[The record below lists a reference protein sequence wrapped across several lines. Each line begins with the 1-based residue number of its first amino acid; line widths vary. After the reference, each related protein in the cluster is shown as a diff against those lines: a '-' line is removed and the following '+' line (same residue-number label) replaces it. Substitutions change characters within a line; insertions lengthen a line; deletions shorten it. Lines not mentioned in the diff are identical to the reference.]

1 MVKAAFYLNM
11 MMTIYISVVAVAI
24 TTKVLFF

>member
-11 MMTIYISVVAVAI
+11 MMTIYIGVVAVAI